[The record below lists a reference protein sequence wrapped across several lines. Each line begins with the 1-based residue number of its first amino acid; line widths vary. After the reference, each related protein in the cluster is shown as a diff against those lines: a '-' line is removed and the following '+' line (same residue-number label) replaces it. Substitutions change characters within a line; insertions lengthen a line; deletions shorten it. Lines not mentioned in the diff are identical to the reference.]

1 MAAAA
6 GAMLMFTLMNA
17 LAKYLS
23 VRHSVIEIAF
33 WRNLVGC
40 LPFLSLAFLFGR
52 REILRIRSKP
62 RVLVGRALLGV
73 FSLTTTFAAYSLMP
87 MAETATLLFT
97 ASLWAPVLAVFLLG
111 ERVGVYRWSAVVIG
125 FVGVAVMANPQGD
138 VNALG
143 LAFALGA
150 ALIQAVMGVMLRH
163 LGGWE
168 SPETISLYFF
178 LIGLSVTALAMPFVA
193 VAPTWQEAPWLIGVG
208 LAGAAA
214 QWLLSVA
221 YRHTPAA
228 VVAVFN
234 YTNLVWAT
242 LLGWLVWNEW
252 PAAIVLAGAAIVIA
266 ANLLIIWR
274 ESRLAR
280 GLARAAAVVE

>member
-1 MAAAA
+1 
-6 GAMLMFTLMNA
+6 MFTIMNA
-17 LAKYLS
+17 LAKYLA

-33 WRNLVGC
+33 WRNLIGC
-40 LPFLSLAFLFGR
+40 LPFLSLVFVFGR
-52 REILRIRSKP
+52 RDILRIKSKP

-73 FSLTTTFAAYSLMP
+73 FSLATTFAAYSLMP

-97 ASLWAPVLAVFLLG
+97 ASLWAPVLGVLLLG
-111 ERVGVYRWSAVVIG
+111 EHVGRYRWTAVVIG
-125 FVGVAVMANPQGD
+125 FVGVAIMANPQGD

-143 LAFALGA
+143 LALALGA
-150 ALIQAVMGVMLRH
+150 ALMQAVMGIMLRH

-193 VAPTWQEAPWLIGVG
+193 VAPTWPEAPLLVAVG

-252 PAAIVLAGAAIVIA
+252 PAPVVLIGATIVIG

-274 ESRLAR
+274 ETRLAR
-280 GLARAAAVVE
+280 ASIAPQE

>member
-6 GAMLMFTLMNA
+6 GAMLMFTIMNA
-17 LAKYLS
+17 LAKYLA

-33 WRNLVGC
+33 WRNLIGC
-40 LPFLSLAFLFGR
+40 LPFLSLVFVFGR
-52 REILRIRSKP
+52 RDILRIKSKP

-73 FSLTTTFAAYSLMP
+73 FSLATTFAAYSLMP

-97 ASLWAPVLAVFLLG
+97 ASLWAPVLGVLLLG
-111 ERVGVYRWSAVVIG
+111 EHVGRYRWTAVVIG
-125 FVGVAVMANPQGD
+125 FVGVAIMANPQGD
-138 VNALG
+138 VNALC
-143 LAFALGA
+143 LALALGA
-150 ALIQAVMGVMLRH
+150 ALMQAVMGIMLRH

-193 VAPTWQEAPWLIGVG
+193 VAPTWPEAPLLVAVG

-252 PAAIVLAGAAIVIA
+252 PAPVVLIGATIVIG

-274 ESRLAR
+274 ETRLAR
-280 GLARAAAVVE
+280 ASIAPQE

>member
-6 GAMLMFTLMNA
+6 GAMLMFTIMNA
-17 LAKYLS
+17 LAKYLA

-33 WRNLVGC
+33 WRNLIGC
-40 LPFLSLAFLFGR
+40 LPFLSLVFVFGR
-52 REILRIRSKP
+52 RDILRIKSKP

-73 FSLTTTFAAYSLMP
+73 FSLATTFAAYSLMP

-97 ASLWAPVLAVFLLG
+97 ASLWAPVLGVLLLG
-111 ERVGVYRWSAVVIG
+111 EHVGRYRWTAVVIG
-125 FVGVAVMANPQGD
+125 FVGVAIMANPQGD

-143 LAFALGA
+143 LALALGA
-150 ALIQAVMGVMLRH
+150 ALMQAVMGIMLRH

-193 VAPTWQEAPWLIGVG
+193 VAPTWPEAPLLVAVG

-252 PAAIVLAGAAIVIA
+252 PAPVVLIGATIVIG

-274 ESRLAR
+274 ETRLAR
-280 GLARAAAVVE
+280 ASIAPQE

>member
-6 GAMLMFTLMNA
+6 GAMLMFTIMNA
-17 LAKYLS
+17 LAKYLA

-33 WRNLVGC
+33 WRNLIGC
-40 LPFLSLAFLFGR
+40 LPFLSLVFVFGR
-52 REILRIRSKP
+52 RDILRIKSKP

-73 FSLTTTFAAYSLMP
+73 FSLTATFSAYSLMP

-97 ASLWAPVLAVFLLG
+97 ASLWAPVLGVLLLG
-111 ERVGVYRWSAVVIG
+111 EHVGRYRWTAVVIG
-125 FVGVAVMANPQGD
+125 FVGVAIMANPQGD

-143 LAFALGA
+143 LALALGA
-150 ALIQAVMGVMLRH
+150 ALMQAVMGIMLRH

-193 VAPTWQEAPWLIGVG
+193 VAPTWPEAPLLVAVG

-252 PAAIVLAGAAIVIA
+252 PAPVVLIGATIVIG

-274 ESRLAR
+274 ETRLAR
-280 GLARAAAVVE
+280 ASIAPQE

>member
-6 GAMLMFTLMNA
+6 GAMLMFTIMNA
-17 LAKYLS
+17 LAKYLA

-33 WRNLVGC
+33 WRNLIGC
-40 LPFLSLAFLFGR
+40 LPFLSLVFVFGR
-52 REILRIRSKP
+52 RDILRIKSKP

-73 FSLTTTFAAYSLMP
+73 FSLTITFAAYSLMP

-97 ASLWAPVLAVFLLG
+97 ASLWAPVLGVLLLG
-111 ERVGVYRWSAVVIG
+111 EHVGRYRWSAVVIG
-125 FVGVAVMANPQGD
+125 FVGVAIMANPQGD

-143 LAFALGA
+143 LALALSA
-150 ALIQAVMGVMLRH
+150 ALIQSVMGIMLRH

-178 LIGLSVTALAMPFVA
+178 LIGLSVTAFAMPFLA
-193 VAPTWQEAPWLIGVG
+193 VAPTWPEAPLLVAVG

-252 PAAIVLAGAAIVIA
+252 PAPVVLIGAAIVIG
-266 ANLLIIWR
+266 ANLLIIGR
-274 ESRLAR
+274 ETRLAR
-280 GLARAAAVVE
+280 ARGDSPHI

>member
-6 GAMLMFTLMNA
+6 GAMLMFTVMNA
-17 LAKYLS
+17 LAKYLA

-33 WRNLVGC
+33 WRNLIGC
-40 LPFLSLAFLFGR
+40 LPFLSLVFVFGR
-52 REILRIRSKP
+52 RDILRIRSQP

-73 FSLTTTFAAYSLMP
+73 FSLTTTFGAYSLMP

-97 ASLWAPVLAVFLLG
+97 ASLWAPVLGVFLLG
-111 ERVGVYRWSAVVIG
+111 EHVGPYRWTAVVIG
-125 FVGVAVMANPQGD
+125 FVGVAIMANPQGD

-143 LAFALGA
+143 LALALGA
-150 ALIQAVMGVMLRH
+150 ALIQAVMGIMLRH

-178 LIGLSVTALAMPFVA
+178 MIGLTITALAMPFVA
-193 VAPTWQEAPWLIGVG
+193 VAPTWSEAPWLVAAG

-234 YTNLVWAT
+234 YTNLIWAT

-252 PAAIVLAGAAIVIA
+252 PATIVLIGAAVVIG

-280 GLARAAAVVE
+280 LPVST

>member
-6 GAMLMFTLMNA
+6 GAMLMFTVMNA
-17 LAKYLS
+17 LAKFLA

-40 LPFLSLAFLFGR
+40 LPFLSLVFVFGR
-52 REILRIRSKP
+52 RDILRIKSKP
-62 RVLVGRALLGV
+62 RVLIGRALLGV
-73 FSLTTTFAAYSLMP
+73 FSLITTFAAYSLMP

-97 ASLWAPVLAVFLLG
+97 ASLWAPVLGVLLLD
-111 ERVGVYRWSAVVIG
+111 ERVGRYRWSAVVIG
-125 FVGVAVMANPQGD
+125 FIGVAVMANPQGD
-138 VNALG
+138 VNAAG
-143 LAFALGA
+143 LALALTA
-150 ALIQAVMGVMLRH
+150 ALIQSVMGIMLRH
-163 LGGWE
+163 LGGYE

-193 VAPTWQEAPWLIGVG
+193 VAPTWPEAPLLVAVG

-242 LLGWLVWNEW
+242 LLGWLIWNEW
-252 PAAIVLAGAAIVIA
+252 PAPVVLIGASIVIG

-274 ESRLAR
+274 ETRLAR
-280 GLARAAAVVE
+280 ASIAPQE

>member
-1 MAAAA
+1 
-6 GAMLMFTLMNA
+6 
-17 LAKYLS
+17 
-23 VRHSVIEIAF
+23 
-33 WRNLVGC
+33 
-40 LPFLSLAFLFGR
+40 
-52 REILRIRSKP
+52 
-62 RVLVGRALLGV
+62 
-73 FSLTTTFAAYSLMP
+73 
-87 MAETATLLFT
+87 
-97 ASLWAPVLAVFLLG
+97 
-111 ERVGVYRWSAVVIG
+111 
-125 FVGVAVMANPQGD
+125 MANPQGD

-143 LAFALGA
+143 LALALGA
-150 ALIQAVMGVMLRH
+150 ALMQAVMGIMLRH

-193 VAPTWQEAPWLIGVG
+193 VAPTWPEAPLLVAVG

-252 PAAIVLAGAAIVIA
+252 PAPVVLIGATIVIG

-274 ESRLAR
+274 ETRLAR
-280 GLARAAAVVE
+280 ASIAPQE